1 MPLRYRVFIFL
12 GIVWILFSIVKF
24 FLDKIFD
31 KIRNANIKDDVGE
44 EKIDYTDFEDK
55 MIDQVQDGKKYQH
68 FLNIG
73 NRADCALIRS
83 MLSSADIYSYT
94 ENEKVN
100 TLYGGFAGTINQM
113 FCIKLYILTDDY
125 EEALEI
131 VSDFIKSKIAR
142 LSKKSD
148 KSKFE
153 KTLKTLAK
161 IAAAPYLVDKED
173 ELLGITIMPKEKE
186 SLREE

>member
-1 MPLRYRVFIFL
+1 MPLRYRVYIFL
-12 GIVWILFSIVKF
+12 GIAWILFLIVKSI
-24 FLDKIFD
+24 LDKVFD
-31 KIRNANIKDDVGE
+31 KIRNEDIKDAADE
-44 EKIDYTDFEDK
+44 TIDYTDFGDK
-55 MIDQVQDGKKYQH
+55 MFEQVQDGKKYQH

-100 TLYGGFAGTINQM
+100 TLYGGFAGIINQM

-148 KSKFE
+148 KTKFE

-161 IAAAPYLVDKED
+161 ITAAPYLVDKED

>member
-1 MPLRYRVFIFL
+1 MPLKYRVFLFL
-12 GIVWILFSIVKF
+12 GIVWILFLIVKSI
-24 FLDKIFD
+24 LDKVFD
-31 KIRNANIKDDVGE
+31 IIGNEDIKDAADDE
-44 EKIDYTDFEDK
+44 TIDYTDFGDK
-55 MIDQVQDGKKYQH
+55 MFEQVQDGKKYQH

-100 TLYGGFAGTINQM
+100 TLYGGFAGAINQM
-113 FCIKLYILTDDY
+113 LCIKLYILTDDY

-131 VSDFIKSKIAR
+131 VTDFIKSKIAR

-173 ELLGITIMPKEKE
+173 EFLGITIMPKEKE

>member
-1 MPLRYRVFIFL
+1 MPLKYRVFLFL
-12 GIVWILFSIVKF
+12 GIVWILFLIIKSI
-24 FLDKIFD
+24 LDKIFD
-31 KIRNANIKDDVGE
+31 KIRNENIEDNVGE

-55 MIDQVQDGKKYQH
+55 MFEQVQDGKKYQH

-100 TLYGGFAGTINQM
+100 ALYGGFAGAINQM
-113 FCIKLYILTDDY
+113 FCIKLYILTEDY

-131 VSDFIKSKIAR
+131 VTDYIKSKIER

-161 IAAAPYLVDKED
+161 IAVAPYLVDKED
-173 ELLGITIMPKEKE
+173 ELLGIKIMPKEKE